1 MQETASLP
9 TPAAE
14 APAANAAA
22 GSDAGIDLVAEA
34 RLPTVYGQFTMK
46 AFTDI
51 EGDRMPHLALV
62 ADGTDF
68 SQPVLVRVHS
78 ECMTGD
84 VFGSLRCDCGDQLAW
99 AQRETA
105 AQGGVVV
112 YLRQEGRGI
121 GLINKLKA
129 YQIQDEGADTIQANE
144 RLGLPVDDRD
154 YGDAIEILRR
164 LGAKQIRLMTNNPL
178 KLEAFAEGPVEL
190 VERVAIEMPK
200 QAENARYLETKRD
213 DMGHQLH

>member
-1 MQETASLP
+1 MTTPSATAGDRDTRELDL
-9 TPAAE
+9 AAE
-14 APAANAAA
+14 AR
-22 GSDAGIDLVAEA
+22 I
-34 RLPTVYGQFTMK
+34 PTVYGQFSMK

-62 ADGTDF
+62 AEGTDF
-68 SQPVLVRVHS
+68 SRPVLVRVHS

-99 AQRETA
+99 AMRETA

-121 GLINKLKA
+121 GLVNKLKA
-129 YQIQDEGADTIQANE
+129 YQIQDEGADTIEANE
-144 RLGLPVDDRD
+144 ALGLPVDARD
-154 YGDAIEILRR
+154 YGDAIEMLRR
-164 LGAKQIRLMTNNPL
+164 LGVRRVRLMTNNPL
-178 KLEAFAEGPVEL
+178 KVDAFVEAPIEL
-190 VERVAIEMPK
+190 VERVPIEMPK

-213 DMGHQLH
+213 EMGHQLH